1 MLNPLYILWLNSI
14 IKTLL
19 FLITYK
25 ELDKFI
31 YNFILKTIMGRGSSQ
46 VLIEK
51 LLESLTKGSKS
62 ITDISKETGLDR
74 TAISKYLDSLEKSGI
89 LVEDINGKK
98 KIFTLNIKF
107 RTDTY
112 FGLPIDKEKEKLID
126 SLYFFIRKYWKNIT
140 GKEPL
145 KTHVHKTLYKIN
157 KKCSLNLPMGW
168 YLFGALCVKP
178 YDPFSEYSF
187 TSLKKEE
194 ENCTKEVIDSFSK
207 NAYAFQ
213 TKLQQ
218 YKEEGNKFYLL
229 KEEILSYFHS
239 NKFNKKT
246 LIEISKKIRVL
257 FNNAPKT
264 KEDTIYQSILNEFQ
278 DLILDCLNELD
289 EQKIIEIKSELVGAF
304 EDVWKLIALFN
315 YKKDLL
321 QGKFYSEKELNVHIL
336 LDIIQ
341 QEREIIERCSEIISK
356 LPQTKE
362 SKEENY
368 IKLRNSLKNIKI
380 EERKITNKNQ
390 EQLIEEFGLN

>member
-1 MLNPLYILWLNSI
+1 MMLLTNQWL
-14 IKTLL
+14 
-19 FLITYK
+19 
-25 ELDKFI
+25 ERFI
-31 YNFILKTIMGRGSSQ
+31 YIYLLKHIMGRGSSQ
-46 VLIEK
+46 VLIQK
-51 LLESLTKGSKS
+51 LMESLTKGSKS
-62 ITDISKETGLDR
+62 ITEISKETGLDR

-98 KIFTLNIKF
+98 KIFTLNTKF

-126 SLYFFIRKYWKNIT
+126 SLYYLIRNYWKSVT

-145 KTHVHKTLYKIN
+145 KTHVHKSLYKIN
-157 KKCSLNLPMGW
+157 KQCTLNLPMGW

-178 YDPFSEYSF
+178 YDPCSDYSF
-187 TSLKKEE
+187 TGLNKKENE
-194 ENCTKEVIDSFSK
+194 CTKKVIDSYSK

-218 YKEEGNKFYLL
+218 YREEGNYFYLL

-239 NKFNKKT
+239 IKFNKKT
-246 LIEISKKIRVL
+246 LIMISKKIRVL
-257 FNNAPKT
+257 FNNAPKSDDKIY
-264 KEDTIYQSILNEFQ
+264 KEILNEYQ
-278 DLILDCLNELD
+278 DLLLDCLNELD
-289 EQKIIEIKSELVGAF
+289 EEKIIEIKSELVGSF

-321 QGKFYSEKELNVHIL
+321 DGKFYSEKELDVHIL

-341 QEREIIERCSEIISK
+341 QEREIIERCSELLSK
-356 LPQTKE
+356 LPQTNE

-368 IKLRNSLKNIKI
+368 INLREALKKVRIQNREPSKKTQD
-380 EERKITNKNQ
+380 E
-390 EQLIEEFGLN
+390 LIQEFGLN